1 MVSSNIDRSES
12 GYVYRH
18 RLPFQS
24 VRRLVHDHAD
34 LYSSFSHISLNS
46 LTDCSGNGNNE
57 TLATSTATVTGL
69 DPNTRYYFAVS
80 AYNGLSGPC
89 SNEVL
94 TVTPLSG
101 VASLAW
107 GSVQD
112 PTVSAYDIHYGKQP
126 SGGPGDC
133 IYPDSMRVLSP
144 SRS

>member
-1 MVSSNIDRSES
+1 M
-12 GYVYRH
+12 
-18 RLPFQS
+18 
-24 VRRLVHDHAD
+24 
-34 LYSSFSHISLNS
+34 
-46 LTDCSGNGNNE
+46 TDCSGGGSSGSSNNE
-57 TLATSTATVTGL
+57 TPATSTATVTGL

>member
-69 DPNTRYYFAVS
+69 DPNTPCYFAVS
-80 AYNGLSGPC
+80 AYNVLSEPC
-89 SNEVL
+89 SNEAL
-94 TVTPLSG
+94 TVTPPSG
-101 VASLAW
+101 VLVLVRASIRA
-107 GSVQD
+107 
-112 PTVSAYDIHYGKQP
+112 PA
-126 SGGPGDC
+126 
-133 IYPDSMRVLSP
+133 VLSVM
-144 SRS
+144 SITGSSHRESQVTALFSVNIRQSVLLC